1 MTTLHDVARKAGVS
15 VSTVSRVVNGAPSV
29 DAALRVRVER
39 VVRELDYR
47 PSRVARRLRQKDG
60 KRNIIGLLVPD
71 IQNPFYVDVVRGV
84 EDVVYANDYAV
95 FMCNFGQDERKKHLY
110 LEIMASE
117 EVDGLIAAPF
127 NEDDKEI
134 RELIE
139 QGMSVVCV
147 DRGLTGQDVD
157 VVTVNNFEG
166 AYEAVRLL
174 TSLGHQKIGFIGG
187 LKTIP
192 TSRERHRG
200 YMTALSDVGV
210 TPAPEHVRFG
220 DSKLASGRHFADEM
234 LSLDNRPTALFT
246 GNNLITL
253 GALESIHARGLE
265 IPRDVAVVGFDD
277 MIWADSL
284 NPPLTAVSQ
293 PGYEIGRRAT
303 ELLFRRIAEPD
314 APAVQLVL
322 KTTLHVRRSCG
333 SGMVATDEGSRGD
346 PAQRSQSTPE
356 GYHV

>member
-1 MTTLHDVARKAGVS
+1 MAGVS
-15 VSTVSRVVNGAPSV
+15 ISTASRVVNGALSV
-29 DAALRVRVER
+29 DPGLRVRVER
-39 VVRELDYR
+39 AVRDLEYR

-60 KRNIIGLLVPD
+60 KRKIIGLLVPD
-71 IQNPFYVDVVRGV
+71 IQNPFYVDVVLGV

-117 EVDGLIAAPF
+117 AVDGLIAAPF
-127 NEDDKEI
+127 HEDDKEI
-134 RELIE
+134 RDLIG
-139 QGMSVVCV
+139 QGLPVVCV

-157 VVTVNNFEG
+157 VVTVTNFEG

-174 TSLGHQKIGFIGG
+174 TGLGHQRIGFIGG
-187 LKTIP
+187 LKSIP

-200 YMTALSDVGV
+200 YMAALADVGV
-210 TPAPEHVRFG
+210 TPAPDHVRFG
-220 DSKLASGRHFADEM
+220 DSKLASGRLLAAEM
-234 LSLDNRPTALFT
+234 LSLADRPTALFT

-277 MIWADSL
+277 MAWADSL
-284 NPPLTAVSQ
+284 NPPLTAVRQ

-303 ELLFRRIAEPD
+303 EMLFRRIAEPD

-333 SGMVATDEGSRGD
+333 SDVASVHVD
-346 PAQRSQSTPE
+346 SQAESPLNS
-356 GYHV
+356 

>member
-1 MTTLHDVARKAGVS
+1 MTTLGDVARKASVS
-15 VSTVSRVVNGAPSV
+15 ISTVSRVVNGSLSV
-29 DAALRVRVER
+29 DPGLRARVER
-39 VVRELDYR
+39 AVRELEYR

-60 KRNIIGLLVPD
+60 KRKIIGLLVPD
-71 IQNPFYVDVVRGV
+71 IQNPFYVDVVLGV

-110 LEIMASE
+110 LGIMASE
-117 EVDGLIAAPF
+117 AVDGLIAAPF
-127 NEDDKEI
+127 HEDDKEI
-134 RELIE
+134 RELI
-139 QGMSVVCV
+139 GRGLPVVCV

-174 TSLGHQKIGFIGG
+174 TGLGHQKIGFIGG
-187 LKTIP
+187 LESIP

-200 YMTALSDVGV
+200 YMAALADAGQ
-210 TPAPEHVRFG
+210 TPTPDHVRFG
-220 DSKLASGRHFADEM
+220 DSKLASGRRLAAEM
-234 LSLDNRPTALFT
+234 LSLADRPTALFT

-253 GALESIHARGLE
+253 GALEAIHARGFE
-265 IPRDVAVVGFDD
+265 IPQDVAVVGFDD
-277 MIWADSL
+277 MAWAGSL
-284 NPPLTAVSQ
+284 NPPLTAVRQ

-303 ELLFRRIAEPD
+303 EMLFRRIAEPD

-333 SGMVATDEGSRGD
+333 SVVASRHID
-346 PAQRSQSTPE
+346 
-356 GYHV
+356 

>member
-1 MTTLHDVARKAGVS
+1 MTTLHDVARKADVS
-15 VSTVSRVVNGAPSV
+15 ISTVSRVVNGAPNV
-29 DAALRVRVER
+29 DPGLRARVER
-39 VVRELDYR
+39 AVRELDYR

-60 KRNIIGLLVPD
+60 KRKLIGLLVPD
-71 IQNPFYVDVVRGV
+71 IQNPFYVDVVLGV

-95 FMCNFGQDERKKHLY
+95 IMCNFGQDERKKRLY

-117 EVDGLIAAPF
+117 AVDGLIAAPF
-127 NEDDKEI
+127 NEEDGEVRD
-134 RELIE
+134 LIE
-139 QGMSVVCV
+139 QGLPVVCV

-157 VVTVNNFEG
+157 VVTVNNYEG

-174 TSLGHQKIGFIGG
+174 TELGHRKVGFIGG
-187 LKTIP
+187 LRSIP

-200 YMTALSDVGV
+200 YLTALSDAGV
-210 TPAPEHVRFG
+210 DPAPGHVRFR
-220 DSKLASGRHFADEM
+220 DSKLASGRQLAEEM
-234 LSLDNRPTALFT
+234 LSLPDRPTALFT

-253 GALESIHARGLE
+253 GALEAIHASGLR
-265 IPRDVAVVGFDD
+265 IPADVAVVGFDD
-277 MIWADSL
+277 MLWADSL

-303 ELLFRRIAEPD
+303 EMLFRRIAEPK

-333 SGMVATDEGSRGD
+333 SDMAALHVDPRSIATGFPKHTGGV
-346 PAQRSQSTPE
+346 P
-356 GYHV
+356 